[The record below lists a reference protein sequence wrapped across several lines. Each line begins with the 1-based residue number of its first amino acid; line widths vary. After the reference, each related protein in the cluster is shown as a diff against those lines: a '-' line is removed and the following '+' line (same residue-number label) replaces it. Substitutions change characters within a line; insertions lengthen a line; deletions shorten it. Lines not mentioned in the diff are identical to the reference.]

1 MAEDKKPKIDLKA
14 RLGKMGGQ
22 TPPPPVSS
30 PSGRPPPPATGS
42 IPAPPMGTMGNMGAG
57 GLSAPPGIP
66 IGPPSAFASQPAGA
80 IDPSNPLSA
89 VASPYRA
96 PTPPAPPAPQRIEV
110 DESAVQEARAGA
122 RKQGLIIAAIAAL
135 LFAGVG
141 YVAGGASEQNA
152 GRKRAVGDA
161 GDLANDVGKAKET
174 LNSLS
179 AKLEAGREAIKG
191 RKFPDT
197 LAKELGGINV
207 DFDGSK
213 LAGRR
218 FSGFPSTT
226 TAQLVEFIT
235 SVQQV
240 NDRKLVIIN
249 LLNKLQ
255 KPLTDQLNAPAGQQ
269 SIAQVIVVDKDPA
282 GNPAAFLSNLATPI
296 LVTKEKLDLP
306 ADFTFGKP
314 GGGGNVTAPRYK
326 SGDIATKAAALYV
339 VPKTFEAVCPSE
351 TAGQLA
357 QLSAQIGSFAREI
370 KGEAAAVEGMDGKA
384 GLSER
389 ADRLAD
395 ALRKVQ

>member
-22 TPPPPVSS
+22 TAPPPVSSS

-42 IPAPPMGTMGNMGAG
+42 IPAPPMGT

-66 IGPPSAFASQPAGA
+66 IGPPAPFASQPSA

-89 VASPYRA
+89 VATPYRA
-96 PTPPAPPAPQRIEV
+96 PTPPAPPPPQRIEV

-122 RKQGLIIAAIAAL
+122 RKQGITIGLIVAV

-141 YVAGGASEQNA
+141 YVAGGASETNA
-152 GRKRAVGDA
+152 GRKRAVVDA
-161 GDLANDVGKAKET
+161 GDLATQAAKAKET
-174 LNSLS
+174 LNALS
-179 AKLEAGREAIKG
+179 AKLEAGRDAIKG

-197 LAKELGGINV
+197 LAKDLGGLNV
-207 DFDGSK
+207 DFDGSV

-235 SVQQV
+235 SVQSV

-282 GNPAAFLSNLATPI
+282 GNPAAFLSTLATPI

-306 ADFTFGKP
+306 VEFTFAKP

-370 KGEAAAVEGMDGKA
+370 KGEAAAAEGMDGKA

-389 ADRLAD
+389 ADRLAE